1 MCDIDKNTV
10 IANAGNLFRKSIPV
24 AFRRDTMPTEATA
37 EPITVKYLHARRA
50 CPTTTSVG
58 NVFDSLCAGSS
69 KASFQ
74 DAALLTIPVG
84 VSLPQSSALLT
95 DHGCPTMGHPH
106 WTPQLHS
113 LGLRCP
119 RKDRS
124 ISQKIHCKI
133 LPLLMGDLKK
143 SLAITRRKEAHGTIR
158 KLYKQRVENESY

>member
-24 AFRRDTMPTEATA
+24 AFRRDTMPTEA
-37 EPITVKYLHARRA
+37 
-50 CPTTTSVG
+50 TTTSVG

-84 VSLPQSSALLT
+84 VSLPQSSVLLT
-95 DHGCPTMGHPH
+95 DHGCPTMSHPH

-113 LGLRCP
+113 LWLCCP